1 MKKQI
6 KHKVVYSDYVVFLET
21 ALAFWV
27 LRHNN
32 LKRSQ
37 VKLPRCLLILSYRF
51 SFNPDLLALI
61 KSELFNVGSAFLC
74 KYYNLKSNK
83 DKDMHSFVKN
93 NPH

>member
-6 KHKVVYSDYVVFLET
+6 KHTVVYSDYVVFLET

-37 VKLPRCLLILSYRF
+37 VKLPRCLLILSYRLKF
-51 SFNPDLLALI
+51 
-61 KSELFNVGSAFLC
+61 FL
-74 KYYNLKSNK
+74 
-83 DKDMHSFVKN
+83 
-93 NPH
+93 